1 MHVNF
6 ISSRNTRE
14 TCIYYVWSDN
24 VNPKNENDDEC
35 LRWSIIS
42 ALIYSKLQKKSLK
55 TYLKKLNMKIK
66 IIHRI
71 KETAKILNKT
81 MNQSLLMS
89 YFYHKTARK

>member
-35 LRWSIIS
+35 LPWSIIS
-42 ALIYSKLQKKSLK
+42 AFNYREITKKEFENIFTK
-55 TYLKKLNMKIK
+55 TKHEGKDFSSDKRDWENFEQNNETIALNVITK
-66 IIHRI
+66 
-71 KETAKILNKT
+71 
-81 MNQSLLMS
+81 
-89 YFYHKTARK
+89 